1 MAGSPLAQYYAF
13 DNIFLV
19 GICSLFEQY
28 IVLFMIV
35 QRDPPAPPETLLN
48 FGLILTFYPAL
59 SKIILQQLQGLFH
72 PCGIDMNKTCNTC
85 IWAIMESGM
94 CIVYVV
100 LADNGYAT
108 VVFPC
113 LLGIQIL
120 NLCICSTLSPKERES
135 CCNQLKKAVGF
146 AVSKNGDG
154 MFSWEEFFAHLH
166 RALPGLCS
174 VFFCELSPWFGV
186 FGLEYILPMIYV
198 MWHGAQFGALGPDA
212 ELGCLP
218 RFLLRVTPALTTAWW
233 IYQAVLFAMW
243 IPVANDLMRHQDT
256 RPGNSTEHYGMQ
268 TKCSLV
274 CNFGV
279 PGARQLGMQR
289 LQPNRPLQCNFEPME
304 LRNDDKA
311 EWHTPRDQ
319 EIGPGRRRR
328 QGDPCPA
335 WGRRRILHG

>member
-1 MAGSPLAQYYAF
+1 MACSPLAQYYAF

-35 QRDPPAPPETLLN
+35 QRDPPAPPETMLN

-120 NLCICSTLSPKERES
+120 NLGQGDRVAEACCVCLCDLEEQIERRPPGM
-135 CCNQLKKAVGF
+135 LKK
-146 AVSKNGDG
+146 
-154 MFSWEEFFAHLH
+154 
-166 RALPGLCS
+166 R
-174 VFFCELSPWFGV
+174 
-186 FGLEYILPMIYV
+186 
-198 MWHGAQFGALGPDA
+198 
-212 ELGCLP
+212 
-218 RFLLRVTPALTTAWW
+218 
-233 IYQAVLFAMW
+233 
-243 IPVANDLMRHQDT
+243 
-256 RPGNSTEHYGMQ
+256 
-268 TKCSLV
+268 
-274 CNFGV
+274 
-279 PGARQLGMQR
+279 
-289 LQPNRPLQCNFEPME
+289 
-304 LRNDDKA
+304 
-311 EWHTPRDQ
+311 
-319 EIGPGRRRR
+319 
-328 QGDPCPA
+328 
-335 WGRRRILHG
+335 